1 MALPIARQSTD
12 ADLDALDQVCER
24 LAGFGEDINAEWI
37 DGYLTALRVGPR
49 AVPADEWRATML
61 GEAFDRVFADP
72 AAAQQAMAPLLAR
85 WAVLGSQLDGELLD
99 ADPERAHL
107 TPLLLQYEGDEAPPL
122 GAVWSLGFQ
131 DALADFQGDWS
142 LPGDIADEDRQWFSD
157 ALDRIAAPSLTAEAL
172 AAYLAV
178 AYAGADPM
186 PDRDQ
191 LIDEV
196 CYAAQDLRLFWV
208 DHAPRPATR
217 RVEATP
223 GRNDPCPCGSG
234 KKYKKCHGAAA

>member
-24 LAGFGEDINAEWI
+24 LAAFGEDINAEWI
-37 DGYLTALRVGPR
+37 DGYLTALRVTPR
-49 AVPADEWRATML
+49 AVPTDEWRDAML
-61 GEAFDRVFADP
+61 GGAFDRVFADP
-72 AAAQQAMAPLLAR
+72 TAAQQAMAPLLAR

-107 TPLLLQYEGDEAPPL
+107 TPLLLQFDGDDAPPL

-131 DALADFQGDWS
+131 DALAEFEADWS
-142 LPGDIADEDRQWFSD
+142 LPGDIPDEDRQWFSD
-157 ALDRIAAPSLTAEAL
+157 ALDRVAAPAL
-172 AAYLAV
+172 AADALQAYLAA
-178 AYAGADPM
+178 AYPGDTP

-191 LIDEV
+191 LIDEA
-196 CYAAQDLRLFWV
+196 CYAVQDLRLFWI